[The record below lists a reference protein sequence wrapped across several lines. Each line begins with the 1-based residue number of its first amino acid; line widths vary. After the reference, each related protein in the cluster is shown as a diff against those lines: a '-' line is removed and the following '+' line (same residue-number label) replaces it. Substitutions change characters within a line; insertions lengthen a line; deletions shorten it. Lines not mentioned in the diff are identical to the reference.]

1 MNKEKEKVFFIR
13 KYYKRGMR
21 PRLEAKKCMYS

>member
-1 MNKEKEKVFFIR
+1 MNKEKEKVFLMR

-21 PRLEAKKCMYS
+21 PTLEGKEMCV